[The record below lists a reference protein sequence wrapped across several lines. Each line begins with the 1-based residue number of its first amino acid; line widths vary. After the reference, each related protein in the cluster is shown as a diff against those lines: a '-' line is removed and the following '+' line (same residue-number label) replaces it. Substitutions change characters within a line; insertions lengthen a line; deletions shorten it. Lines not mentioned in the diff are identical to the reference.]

1 MAGRVKQ
8 PQLPADPVAREE
20 AILRRRADLA
30 AISRAELRDPEA
42 RLLLFRVAGENYAVD
57 LSKVSAITLIRAM
70 TPLPGVPRALAG
82 LLNVRGR
89 NVTAIDL
96 ALFLGGRIAK
106 SRRIVDAGKAITVT
120 HEGREIALIAEELS
134 GIREVFA
141 GEVRPVAGATT
152 GDPVKSV
159 GPDGVHILDVA
170 ALFQDARLV
179 ARAARGSR

>member
-1 MAGRVKQ
+1 MAGRERQ
-8 PQLPADPVAREE
+8 PHLPADPAAREE
-20 AILRRRADLA
+20 AILRRRADQA
-30 AISRAELRDPEA
+30 ASSREELRDPEA
-42 RLLLFRVAGENYAVD
+42 RLLLFRAAGESYAVD
-57 LSKVSAITLIRAM
+57 LANVSAITLIRAM

-96 ALFLGGRIAK
+96 ALFLGGQIAK

-120 HEGREIALIAEELS
+120 HDGREIALIAEELS

-141 GEVRPVAGATT
+141 GELRPVAGATAD
-152 GDPVKSV
+152 DPVKAV
-159 GPDGVHILDVA
+159 GPDGVHVLDVA
-170 ALFQDARLV
+170 ALFLDPRLV